1 MPSNKALKISLPE
14 ALGIK
19 KETTYMLLIKYC
31 VGFISVEYFIPILK
45 MSATEFSEPSR

>member
-1 MPSNKALKISLPE
+1 LKDILPE

-19 KETTYMLLIKYC
+19 LLETILYAAHQIPRG

-45 MSATEFSEPSR
+45 DISTVEFTGNQ